1 MLPLEFSA
9 GCVAVFLRGNI
20 MDNNDEIVQ
29 EKNEYEYELGRKESK
44 AFKKGLL
51 AGGILCI
58 ILVTVI
64 TYGILYSTDRF
75 LVLGR
80 HGVAVESDCKVL
92 DDTAVDKIEEIS
104 NYIDLYYYEDVDTD
118 DLKNGL
124 YAGLMEGVNDKY
136 SEYYTKKEYDELQFT
151 TNGNYYGIGAG
162 LSQDSKTMEVTIS
175 KIYEGTPSEEAGL
188 KAGDKVLK
196 VDGND
201 ASSMSVS
208 DLVKIVRG
216 EEGTTVHIE
225 VYRESTK
232 ENLEFD
238 VERKNVELPS
248 VSSKML
254 EDNMG
259 YIQITEFQKG
269 TAKQFKKALTKLEKD
284 GMKGLIVDV
293 RSNPGGLLSA
303 VVEILDEIL
312 PEGIVLYTEDKYGNR
327 QEYKSDASCVDFPIV
342 VLVDENSASASEIFA
357 GAIKDYKAGTLV
369 GVKTFGKGIVQSI
382 YPLEDGD
389 ALKITTAK
397 YYTPSG
403 NYIHGVG
410 IEPDIEIEYK
420 YSGSLDGDYDMKYDN
435 QAQKAIEVLSEKIK

>member
-1 MLPLEFSA
+1 
-9 GCVAVFLRGNI
+9 
-20 MDNNDEIVQ
+20 
-29 EKNEYEYELGRKESK
+29 
-44 AFKKGLL
+44 
-51 AGGILCI
+51 
-58 ILVTVI
+58 
-64 TYGILYSTDRF
+64 
-75 LVLGR
+75 
-80 HGVAVESDCKVL
+80 
-92 DDTAVDKIEEIS
+92 
-104 NYIDLYYYEDVDTD
+104 
-118 DLKNGL
+118 
-124 YAGLMEGVNDKY
+124 
-136 SEYYTKKEYDELQFT
+136 
-151 TNGNYYGIGAG
+151 
-162 LSQDSKTMEVTIS
+162 MEVTIS

-357 GAIKDYKAGTLV
+357 GTIKDYKAGTLV
-369 GVKTFGKGIVQSI
+369 GVKTFGKDIVQSI

-389 ALKITTAK
+389 ALKITTAI